1 MSEPN
6 TSTLYKTYARK
17 ETHPARIGAIARL
30 YGLAAADASRCRVL
44 EFACGDG
51 SNIISMAVQ
60 YPDSSFVGV
69 DSNEALIA
77 RGRVIVE
84 ALGLKNI
91 TLDCVDL
98 AYYHPEVSSYD
109 YVLCHGLY
117 SWVSSDLQRVIL
129 ERGVTALAAQ
139 GVFYVSYNT
148 LPGWRQRGV
157 IRDILQVGASVHDTI
172 GGDSERDSAM
182 LFARLIRDNSQ
193 GVSGYVQEAL
203 KNLEDSHP
211 SYVEQEFLGAWNE
224 PVLFTDF
231 MNQAHSFGLQ
241 YLSESR
247 VVMMSTDDLSKDVQD
262 LLHRFEGDRIRKEQI
277 LDIVRNRTFRE
288 TLLCHSSIVLQEGL
302 HTSAFCSLSFLSK
315 YVASSVEAAEGMVSF
330 QDRFTCRT
338 IELPR
343 GDFTKVIEVM
353 ERYGARGGRYAELE
367 ALIVE
372 ALSCSA
378 REALGVLVT
387 LWRSGFID
395 ATTES
400 LSPTEMTGEY
410 RNYTDMQIAE
420 GDKVTS
426 PLHESYELSE
436 LERIVLKSLLASDVS
451 DGDSLTTCTKR
462 PMDEVE
468 SALQNLRIMGF
479 L

>member
-1 MSEPN
+1 MSEPK
-6 TSTLYKTYARK
+6 TPTLYKTYARK

-30 YGLAAADASRCRVL
+30 YGLAAADVSRCRVL

-60 YPDSSFVGV
+60 YPDASFVGI
-69 DSNEALIA
+69 DSNKALIA
-77 RGRVIVE
+77 RGRMIVD
-84 ALGLKNI
+84 ALELKNI
-91 TLDCVDL
+91 TLDCVDIKH
-98 AYYHPEVSSYD
+98 YHPEVSAYD

-117 SWVSSDLQRVIL
+117 SWVSGELQRVIL

-139 GVFYVSYNT
+139 GVFFVSYNT

-157 IRDILQVGASVHDTI
+157 IRDVLQVGASLHDGI

-182 LFARLIRDNSQ
+182 LFARLIRDNSL
-193 GVSGYVQEAL
+193 GVSAYVQEAL
-203 KNLEDSHP
+203 QSLEDSHP
-211 SYVEQEFLGAWNE
+211 SYVEQEFLGTWNE
-224 PVLFTDF
+224 PVLFRDF
-231 MNQAHSFGLQ
+231 MSQASSFGLQ

-247 VVMMSTDDLSKDVQD
+247 VVMMSADDLSKDVQD

-288 TLLCHSSIVLQEGL
+288 TLLCHNSANLQEGL
-302 HTSAFCSLSFLSK
+302 HTAAFCGLSFFSK
-315 YVASSVEAAEGMVSF
+315 YVLSSEEGSEGMVSF
-330 QDRFTCRT
+330 QDRFTGRG

-343 GDFTKVIEVM
+343 GEFTTVMEVM
-353 ERYGARGGRYAELE
+353 ERYGARGGRYPELE
-367 ALIVE
+367 ALVVE

-395 ATTES
+395 AITES
-400 LSPTEMTGEY
+400 LCPIEMTKEY
-410 RNYTDMQIAE
+410 RRHVEMQIAE

-426 PLHESYELSE
+426 RLHESYAISE
-436 LERIVLKSLLASDVS
+436 LERIVLKKLVTSDVS
-451 DGDSLTTCTKR
+451 DSDTLCSYTER
-462 PMDEVE
+462 SRSEVE